1 MYICNKFIVKE
12 SYLHF
17 RAKAFLKEQYVFWST
32 LYVHTIL
39 YTFYRYI
46 HIDHETMQ
54 FISSYRRIKLTIS
67 ATFALLHT
75 IFHRFKIYF
84 CKCIISE
91 KNWELFSI
99 ELNKMGFWFLISRF
113 FRSYSYDLY
122 PVWLYWGQSQSEV
135 ASKSLFFFFLVCIFC
150 KHWWAALL

>member
-1 MYICNKFIVKE
+1 MYICNEFLVKVFF
-12 SYLHF
+12 LHF
-17 RAKAFLKEQYVFWST
+17 GAKSFLKKQYVFIHIHFWST
-32 LYVHTIL
+32 LYVQL
-39 YTFYRYI
+39 YTLYWPRK
-46 HIDHETMQ
+46 Q
-54 FISSYRRIKLTIS
+54 CNSYRRIKLTIS

-91 KNWELFSI
+91 KNWKLFSI
-99 ELNKMGFWFLISRF
+99 ELNKMGFWFLTSRF

>member
-1 MYICNKFIVKE
+1 MLKNLIYTLRQKPFWRSNAFFEAPFMYI
-12 SYLHF
+12 
-17 RAKAFLKEQYVFWST
+17 
-32 LYVHTIL
+32 LYY

-67 ATFALLHT
+67 ATFALLHI

-135 ASKSLFFFFLVCIFC
+135 ALRPLILFFWNTYLVNFDE
-150 KHWWAALL
+150 LLSWN